1 MEVHSCPQKTLILQ
15 RAVAANNLG
24 VAYAAS
30 KNDLSKALASFRD
43 ALIGIKASQPEGAQ
57 AADHLYSVQQD
68 DAHTYSIPSQVISQ
82 GNHSSL
88 LSLKKHVL
96 EAIAGASPAPSPS
109 CTTSSL
115 PLAGPVLCRP
125 FSIPDPYQ
133 ATGTE
138 NAGIPPFYFCFER
151 GVDDSLLCTVI
162 LFNLAVSTH
171 AMLILGKDHQEHE
184 DVPAYHARVGGLRK
198 RAKALYRSC
207 SQLMINACGQIEH
220 ALLLSPSSN
229 GSAPYEQSVP
239 PRVPNIIFAWID
251 VMRMT
256 LLNNQAQLEI
266 DSGNQG
272 LAFVRITP
280 ALEVATNVSLSSQE
294 RYGDQSLS
302 TVVKTMANFLVD
314 SYVSADSRGGCAASA

>member
-24 VAYAAS
+24 VAYADS

-43 ALIGIKASQPEGAQ
+43 ALIGIKASRLEGAQ

-96 EAIAGASPAPSPS
+96 EAIAGASPVPSTPS
-109 CTTSSL
+109 S

-138 NAGIPPFYFCFER
+138 NAGNPPFYFCFER

-171 AMLILGKDHQEHE
+171 AMSILGKDIQENE
-184 DVPAYHARVGGLRK
+184 EVPAYHARVGGLRK

-207 SQLMINACGQIEH
+207 SQLMINACGQIED

-229 GSAPYEQSVP
+229 GSAPCEQPVP

-251 VMRMT
+251 VMRMA

-272 LAFVRITP
+272 LSLVRITP
-280 ALEVATNVSLSSQE
+280 AFEVATNVSLSSQE

-302 TVVKTMANFLVD
+302 TVVKAMANFLVD
-314 SYVSADSRGGCAASA
+314 AYVSADSRGGCAASA